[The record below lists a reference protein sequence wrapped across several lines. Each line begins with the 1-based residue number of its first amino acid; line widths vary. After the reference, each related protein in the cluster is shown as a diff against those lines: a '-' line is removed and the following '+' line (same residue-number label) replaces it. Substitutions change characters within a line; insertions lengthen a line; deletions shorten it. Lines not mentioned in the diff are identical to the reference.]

1 MHSRPACPQTSTGHI
16 VLLGDSVF
24 DNKAYVR
31 GGPDVVAQLR
41 EELPSGWAAT
51 LLAVDGETA
60 SGVARQLRSLPKD
73 ATHLAVSAGGNDALG
88 FAYLLQQPAGSVAE
102 ALSILGSARDQFAA
116 SYAAMAA
123 ALNTTGL
130 PTAVCTIYDT
140 PPSGPDHQV
149 IKTGAAVF
157 NDCITRAAFT
167 RGFSLIDLRL
177 VCNEDGDYAETIE
190 PSAQGGAKIARAI
203 ATLLFPAAG
212 APRSSVVSVPRP
224 GH

>member
-1 MHSRPACPQTSTGHI
+1 MDSRPARPEAPAGHI

-51 LLAVDGETA
+51 LLAADGGTA
-60 SGVARQLRSLPKD
+60 ADAARQLRRLPKD

-102 ALSILGSARDQFAA
+102 ALGILGSARDQFAA

-123 ALNTTGL
+123 ALAATGL

-140 PPSGPDHQV
+140 APSGPDYQV
-149 IKTGAAVF
+149 VKTGAAVF

-167 RGFSLIDLRL
+167 YGFSLIDLRL
-177 VCNEDGDYAETIE
+177 VCNEDGDYAQTIE
-190 PSAQGGAKIARAI
+190 PSAQGGRKIARAT
-203 ATLLFPAAG
+203 ATMLFPAG
-212 APRSSVVSVPRP
+212 GVPRSSVVGIPRP
-224 GH
+224 AR